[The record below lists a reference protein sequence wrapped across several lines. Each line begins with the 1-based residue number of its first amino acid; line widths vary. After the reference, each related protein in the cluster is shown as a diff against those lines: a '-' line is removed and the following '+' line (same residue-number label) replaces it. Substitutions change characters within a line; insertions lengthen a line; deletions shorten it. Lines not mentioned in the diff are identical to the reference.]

1 MENKKDELEY
11 ETRITRVTILPKGEP
26 IFCEEATHIEI
37 DDECSGEFIK
47 ISQVGGHVDAEK
59 FVLFNSGEWALV
71 NKAAL
76 QLFAE
81 IAARESESS
90 SDLPNV
96 QAQR

>member
-1 MENKKDELEY
+1 MDKQEY

-26 IFCEEATHIEI
+26 IFCEQATHIEI

-59 FVLFNSGEWALV
+59 FVLFNSEEWELV
-71 NKAAL
+71 NKAAM

-81 IAARESESS
+81 IEAREAGSS
-90 SDLPNV
+90 LPNV
-96 QAQR
+96 